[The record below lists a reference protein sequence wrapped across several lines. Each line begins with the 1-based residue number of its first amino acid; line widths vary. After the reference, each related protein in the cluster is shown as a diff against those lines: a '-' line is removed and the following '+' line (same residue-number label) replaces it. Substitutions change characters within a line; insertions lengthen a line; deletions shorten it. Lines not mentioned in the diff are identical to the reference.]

1 MEPNFAVFH
10 PSQMLSLFSDLLQ
23 LFFPEV
29 CLACTT
35 GLNRGEKVICL
46 DCHLS
51 LPCTRFHEQ
60 PNNPA
65 ERQLLGLCSG
75 VPVAAL
81 WYFNKSSRVQKL
93 IHNLKY
99 AGHTEA
105 GILAGHLLG
114 QQLRTSSRFNGLV
127 GIIPVPLHQ
136 TKMLKRGY
144 NQSESFGK
152 GLSEVLQIPM
162 HSDWLQRVS
171 ASTSQTRRNR
181 RNRHEAVENAF
192 VVNRSL
198 VRPGR
203 YLLVDD
209 VITTGATLVSCIS
222 ALAAVDGVEV
232 SAATMAFARR

>member
-1 MEPNFAVFH
+1 
-10 PSQMLSLFSDLLQ
+10 MLSLFSDLVQ

-29 CLACTT
+29 CLACSE

-46 DCHLS
+46 DCHLR
-51 LPCTRFHEQ
+51 LPCTGFHDQ

-65 ERQLLGLCSG
+65 ERQLLGLCPVG
-75 VPVAAL
+75 PVAAL
-81 WYFNKSSRVQKL
+81 WHFNKSSRVQKL

-105 GILAGHLLG
+105 GVLAGHLLG
-114 QQLRTSSRFNGLV
+114 QQLRTSSRFKGLEGV
-127 GIIPVPLHQ
+127 IPVPLHH
-136 TKMLKRGY
+136 TKMLQRGY

-152 GLSEVLQIPM
+152 GLADALQLPM
-162 HSDWLQRVS
+162 HTDWLHRVS
-171 ASTSQTRRNR
+171 ASASQTRRNR

-192 VVNRSL
+192 VANLSL

-222 ALAAVDGVEV
+222 ALATVDGVEV
-232 SAATMAFARR
+232 SAASMAFARR